1 MEGVAHS
8 VEVTA
13 ATLYEAVA
21 LGLRELQGN
30 EWVEG
35 ITRGL
40 NTVGVSVKNVQVEH
54 TVTIGGSLRS
64 GLSGGVA
71 LRLR

>member
-1 MEGVAHS
+1 MEGVAYS

-13 ATLYEAVA
+13 TTLYEAVA

-35 ITRGL
+35 SPEG
-40 NTVGVSVKNVQVEH
+40 
-54 TVTIGGSLRS
+54 
-64 GLSGGVA
+64 
-71 LRLR
+71 

>member
-21 LGLRELQGN
+21 LDLRELQGN
-30 EWVEG
+30 EWVRRHCERIEHRARFREECAG
-35 ITRGL
+35 RSCG
-40 NTVGVSVKNVQVEH
+40 NDWGVYKM
-54 TVTIGGSLRS
+54 
-64 GLSGGVA
+64 A
-71 LRLR
+71 